1 MVHDAF
7 MFSKI
12 QRKESQEKFQY
23 RVIMSFLN
31 LQENTRVTPGSEQ
44 NKCYSCL
51 ACKSEELEAAMSDAD
66 FCFCDYSSMHRR
78 QHDSTD
84 TRLLCACRSVASHAR
99 MRNKRVTDHDA
110 FGFCEQL

>member
-1 MVHDAF
+1 
-7 MFSKI
+7 
-12 QRKESQEKFQY
+12 
-23 RVIMSFLN
+23 MSFLN

-78 QHDSTD
+78 QHDSAGLNSLGIMSQEIVRD
-84 TRLLCACRSVASHAR
+84 RDPVL
-99 MRNKRVTDHDA
+99 
-110 FGFCEQL
+110 

>member
-23 RVIMSFLN
+23 RVMSFLN

-44 NKCYSCL
+44 NKCYTCL
-51 ACKSEELEAAMSDAD
+51 ACKSEELKGCND
-66 FCFCDYSSMHRR
+66 
-78 QHDSTD
+78 
-84 TRLLCACRSVASHAR
+84 
-99 MRNKRVTDHDA
+99 
-110 FGFCEQL
+110 

>member
-23 RVIMSFLN
+23 RVMSFLN

-66 FCFCDYSSMHRR
+66 FCFVITQVCTDGNMIQQDSTASALCHRR
-78 QHDSTD
+78 SCVTVIQSSDVWF
-84 TRLLCACRSVASHAR
+84 LLHAKIR
-99 MRNKRVTDHDA
+99 QTH
-110 FGFCEQL
+110 